1 MQFYWRIIFLMSLC
15 MSVGACM
22 TLPSYSDPLIDAAD
36 DSEIAIIANLC
47 FFGFG
52 CIDRIRDAYG
62 KDIPGFSS
70 EPDPFTTENKKFSSF
85 DYRPVNTISGTN
97 ITLNYRSCFWFQSC
111 NSQIG
116 SFICS

>member
-1 MQFYWRIIFLMSLC
+1 

-70 EPDPFTTENKKFSSF
+70 EQDPFTTENKKFFEFRLPPGEYDIWYEYYSKLQELFLVS
-85 DYRPVNTISGTN
+85 VV
-97 ITLNYRSCFWFQSC
+97 
-111 NSQIG
+111 
-116 SFICS
+116 